1 MKLRK
6 SENPYL
12 ICIGIGVLFGFGL
25 SCYLNLFTIL
35 DKWWTAHNM
44 DWKMDLIMY
53 CAVALVVLAIIIHK
67 RKGQL

>member
-6 SENPYL
+6 NETT
-12 ICIGIGVLFGFGL
+12 CIGILIVGIAIGFGL
-25 SCYLNLFTIL
+25 GCYWNLFTIL
-35 DKWWTAHNM
+35 DRWWTAHNM